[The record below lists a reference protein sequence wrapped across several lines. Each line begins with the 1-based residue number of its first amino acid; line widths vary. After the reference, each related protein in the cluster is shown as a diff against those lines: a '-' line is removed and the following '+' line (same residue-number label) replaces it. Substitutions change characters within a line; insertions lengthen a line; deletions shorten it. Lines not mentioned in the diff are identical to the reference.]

1 MTLAGQ
7 AALVTGASRGIGRA
21 IALELGSKGAKVAVN
36 YAGSKEKALEVV
48 KEIEEM
54 GSTAI
59 AIQADVTSQ
68 EAIDEMFKI
77 IEEKLGTVN
86 ILVNNAG
93 INKDSLLMR
102 MKEEDWD
109 QVLNTNLKGVFL
121 CTKKVIRSM
130 MKERKGKIINISSVV
145 GISGNIGQSN
155 YAAAKAG
162 VIGFTKT
169 MALELAARGIQVNA
183 IAPGFIATDMTDK
196 IPEGIKED
204 IIKKIPLQRLG
215 KPEDIAGVASF
226 LAGPQGDY
234 ITGQVICVDGGL
246 LI

>member
-1 MTLAGQ
+1 
-7 AALVTGASRGIGRA
+7 
-21 IALELGSKGAKVAVN
+21 
-36 YAGSKEKALEVV
+36 
-48 KEIEEM
+48 
-54 GSTAI
+54 
-59 AIQADVTSQ
+59 
-68 EAIDEMFKI
+68 
-77 IEEKLGTVN
+77 
-86 ILVNNAG
+86 
-93 INKDSLLMR
+93 MR

-183 IAPGFIATDMTDK
+183 IAPGFIATDMTEK
-196 IPEGIKED
+196 IPEGIKEE

-215 KPEDIAGVASF
+215 KPEDIAGVVSF
-226 LAGPQGDY
+226 LASPQGDY

>member
-7 AALVTGASRGIGRA
+7 VALVTGASRGIGRA

-183 IAPGFIATDMTDK
+183 IAPGFIATDMTEK
-196 IPEGIKED
+196 IPEGIKEE

-215 KPEDIAGVASF
+215 KPEDIAGVVSF
-226 LAGPQGDY
+226 LASPQGDY

>member
-7 AALVTGASRGIGRA
+7 VALVTGASRGIGRA

-196 IPEGIKED
+196 IPEGIKEE

-226 LAGPQGDY
+226 LASPQGDY

>member
-7 AALVTGASRGIGRA
+7 VALVTGASRGIGRA

-183 IAPGFIATDMTDK
+183 IAPGFIATDMTEK
-196 IPEGIKED
+196 IPEGIKEE

>member
-7 AALVTGASRGIGRA
+7 VALVTGASRGIGRA

-196 IPEGIKED
+196 IPEGIKEE